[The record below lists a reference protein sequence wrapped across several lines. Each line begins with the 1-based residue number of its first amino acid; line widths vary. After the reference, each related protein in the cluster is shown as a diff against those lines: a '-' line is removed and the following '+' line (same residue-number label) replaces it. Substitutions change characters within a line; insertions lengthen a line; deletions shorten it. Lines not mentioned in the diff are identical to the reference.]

1 MNPPPTVGAESSST
15 LGLNLR
21 TASNNGVDQRRVSE
35 KTQYISSK
43 SGPPRVITGE
53 KKNKNPRSYRRCED
67 EAIHTP
73 GTIQNFGALLALK
86 YDQRGQLEVRI
97 ASENSRKILGYGPEQ
112 LFSMN
117 SFLDILGHSTRQ
129 ELVARIDYLLNDF
142 DAEQEETSLDVFPMS
157 ITFPFEPEIR
167 LWCAIHLAPSPKG
180 LIICEFEEYVDTFY
194 IKDIDSSKS
203 LPVKQPP
210 HVGVD
215 VSLEEWEKSTRS
227 ASKPLP
233 VLNIARQ
240 RKNREFSSLDIFNA
254 MTQAEKQIAACKSL
268 DRIYEVIVGVI
279 SELTGLHRVMFYR
292 FDSQMNGCIEAEL
305 LHPQA
310 SPDIF
315 RGKLIIIL

>member
-1 MNPPPTVGAESSST
+1 M
-15 LGLNLR
+15 
-21 TASNNGVDQRRVSE
+21 
-35 KTQYISSK
+35 
-43 SGPPRVITGE
+43 
-53 KKNKNPRSYRRCED
+53 
-67 EAIHTP
+67 P
-73 GTIQNFGALLALK
+73 GTIQNFGALVALK

-97 ASENSRKILGYGPEQ
+97 ASENSRKVLGYGPEQ

-117 SFLDILGHSTRQ
+117 SFLDILGHSARQ
-129 ELVARIDYLLNDF
+129 EMVARIDYLLADS
-142 DAEQEETSLDVFPMS
+142 DAEQDQTSLDVFPMS

-167 LWCAIHLAPSPKG
+167 LWCAIHLAPSPKD
-180 LIICEFEEYVDTFY
+180 LVICEFEEYVDTFY
-194 IKDIDSSKS
+194 LQDIDSAQS
-203 LPVKQPP
+203 LPVKKPP
-210 HVGVD
+210 QLGVD
-215 VSLEEWEKSTRS
+215 VSREEWEKSTSS

-233 VLNIARQ
+233 VLTIARQ

-268 DRIYEVIVGVI
+268 DRIYEVIVGVV

-315 RGKLIIIL
+315 RGKLIIITQTVLLLIYRKV